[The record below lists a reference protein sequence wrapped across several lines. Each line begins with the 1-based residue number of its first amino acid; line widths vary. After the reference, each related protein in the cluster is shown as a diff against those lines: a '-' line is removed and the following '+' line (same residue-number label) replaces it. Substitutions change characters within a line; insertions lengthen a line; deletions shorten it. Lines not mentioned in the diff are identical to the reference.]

1 MLCVY
6 MDIDDL
12 SNRFQCLVQLNITL
26 NTEGAKDSF
35 MSKAFTAATCDNF
48 KAVVHHQI
56 VSTNLAYS
64 KEKEELGRLNK
75 GVR

>member
-1 MLCVY
+1 MG
-6 MDIDDL
+6 IDGKGHL
-12 SNRFQCLVQLNITL
+12 SNRFQFLVQLNSTL
-26 NTEGAKDSF
+26 NAGGAKDSF

-48 KAVVHHQI
+48 NARVRHQT

-64 KEKEELGRLNK
+64 KEKEELERLNK